1 MQEPNR
7 RTAIVAGATGLI
19 GSELL
24 QLLLDTDYYTTV
36 VSLTRSYLDFKHDK
50 LLQFVID
57 FDRIDEVKELLGA
70 TDIYCCLGTTMKKA
84 GSKEAFRKVDFDY
97 PLQLAKLALENESK
111 QFFLVSA
118 LGADT
123 NSMFFYNQVKGEL
136 EDKVKQLGYQSV
148 HIFQPSLLLGARE
161 EQRTGEQIA
170 KAISK
175 GISFALAGPL
185 KKYKPIEANTVAT
198 AMYKKAMER
207 TDGVHTYSS
216 NEIEA
221 MI

>member
-1 MQEPNR
+1 MQQPNR
-7 RTAIVAGATGLI
+7 KTAIVAGATGLI

-36 VSLTRSYLDFKHDK
+36 VSLTRSELDFKHEK
-50 LLQFVID
+50 LLQIVID

-84 GSKEAFRKVDFDY
+84 GSKEAFRKVDYDY

-111 QFFLVSA
+111 QFFLVTA
-118 LGADT
+118 LGADSS
-123 NSMFFYNQVKGEL
+123 SMFFYNQVKGEL
-136 EDKVKQLGYQSV
+136 EDEVKKLDYPSV

-198 AMYKKAMER
+198 AMYKKAMEKVE
-207 TDGVHTYSS
+207 GKHAYSS
-216 NEIEA
+216 DEIEA
-221 MI
+221 MV